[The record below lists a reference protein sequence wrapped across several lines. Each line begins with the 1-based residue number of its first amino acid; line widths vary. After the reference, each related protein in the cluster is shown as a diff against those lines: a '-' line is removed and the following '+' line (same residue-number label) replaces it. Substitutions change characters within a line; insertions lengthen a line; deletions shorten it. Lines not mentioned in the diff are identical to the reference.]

1 MKLKEIKTKI
11 ALNIGGERLT
21 LDIPFSQQDF
31 VRKIEA
37 EMRFKLQEYREKFPA
52 KGQKEHLVMMAYHF
66 ATSYFSLQRQHEE
79 EIAEAEDLLRE
90 ATHLCGADGSN
101 PEDPGLYEP
110 DYEED
115 GEY

>member
-11 ALNIGGERLT
+11 ALNIGGEHFS

-37 EMRFKLQEYREKFPA
+37 EMRFKLQEYREKFPSR
-52 KGQKEHLVMMAYHF
+52 GQKEHLVMMAYHF

-90 ATHLCGADGSN
+90 ATRLCGADRLD
-101 PEDPGLYEP
+101 PEDSGYDEP
-110 DYEED
+110 DYEESE
-115 GEY
+115 EY